1 MDKKKLVAVMAAVT
15 AYISTGRANDA
26 CQELASV
33 EKVPQSLPRMPAC
46 QINLWGV
53 AGRQS
58 LMQAS
63 TMMQMRMFK

>member
-1 MDKKKLVAVMAAVT
+1 MDKKKLAAVMAAVG
-15 AYISTGRANDA
+15 AYINTGRAGDA
-26 CQELASV
+26 CQELTPV
-33 EKVPQSLPRMPAC
+33 ETVPQSLSRMPAC
-46 QINLWGV
+46 QTNLWGV